1 MEIERKFKVS
11 SLPTLTAYPRLFLEQ
26 GYLSVDPVVRVR
38 RENDTY
44 YLTYKGKGLLVRE
57 EYNLPLTQQSYEH
70 LLSKADGIVIRKQRF
85 RIPWQTYTIEL
96 DVFEAPYQGLIIA
109 EVEFESTEAAAS
121 FTPPHWFDEEVTYD
135 DRYHNSSLSRGIG
148 PPIGSVRTDG

>member
-11 SLPTLTAYPRLFLEQ
+11 SLPTLTGYPRLFLEQ

-38 RENDTY
+38 RENDAY

-109 EVEFESTEAAAS
+109 EVEFESTEDAAS

-135 DRYHNSSLSRGIG
+135 DRYHNSSLSRGIR
-148 PPIGSVRTDG
+148 PPIDSVRTDG